1 MIKCEVVEDFRLE
14 NFKELK
20 NIVRKNVDIEGR
32 LYVGDTFE
40 CSEEMAKYLD
50 GGNVLKKKVI
60 KIIEVKIKEEQDAK
74 IKENAPIEKQDAE
87 MQKTSKKKKTKK
99 DNK

>member
-1 MIKCEVVEDFRLE
+1 MIKCEVVENFTLE

-20 NIVRKNVDIEGR
+20 NIVRKNANVDGK

-60 KIIEVKIKEEQDAK
+60 KIIEVKPE
-74 IKENAPIEKQDAE
+74 EKQNTE
-87 MQKTSKKKKTKK
+87 MQETVNTEEKPVKKRKTKK
-99 DNK
+99 GNK

>member
-1 MIKCEVVEDFRLE
+1 MEKWKQKEGDNKMIKCEVVENFTLE

-20 NIVRKNVDIEGR
+20 NIVRKNANVDGK
-32 LYVGDTFE
+32 LYVGDIFE

-60 KIIEVKIKEEQDAK
+60 KIIEVKPA
-74 IKENAPIEKQDAE
+74 
-87 MQKTSKKKKTKK
+87 KKKKTKK

>member
-1 MIKCEVVEDFRLE
+1 MIKCEVVENFTLE

-20 NIVRKNVDIEGR
+20 NIVRKNANVDGK
-32 LYVGDTFE
+32 LYVGDIFE

-60 KIIEVKIKEEQDAK
+60 KIIEVKPE
-74 IKENAPIEKQDAE
+74 EKQDTEIQE
-87 MQKTSKKKKTKK
+87 MVNIEEKPAKKKKTKK